1 MSGLPSFLLVG
12 GFLVAQLVLTAIATL
27 CYITMASN
35 NSTWFFQESSPSSF
49 PLSIHIPHLTNIPT
63 NSHQQIMLPF
73 PAQVLGNSFPIPRT
87 GPGRRPKEKTM
98 LPCNVCGKTFD
109 RPSLLKRHIRT
120 HTGEKPHICPVCNK
134 GFSTS
139 SSLNTHR

>member
-1 MSGLPSFLLVG
+1 MFQNHPNHAPIDLSQS
-12 GFLVAQLVLTAIATL
+12 Q
-27 CYITMASN
+27 ASPTKEAAKVFIQ
-35 NSTWFFQESSPSSF
+35 SPADLSPRSQQFIFPGSVQPSSS
-49 PLSIHIPHLTNIPT
+49 LSIHIPPLTSTNI
-63 NSHQQIMLPF
+63 HQQIILPF
-73 PAQVLGNSFPIPRT
+73 PGHSFPTPRT

-98 LPCNVCGKTFD
+98 LPCNICGKTFD

-139 SSLNTHR
+139 SSLNPPR